1 MPKLQ
6 LHWSPRSP
14 FVRKAMIV
22 AHETGLVRDIAL
34 VRTRVAMAEPN
45 AALLPENPLSKIPT
59 LLVDGVALYDSGVI
73 CEYLDHLAGGGLL
86 PAGAGR
92 WDALTRQSLGDG
104 MMDAL
109 VLWRNERMRPA
120 DHQNKALLASFAV
133 KIGAAL
139 DQLERQARGFAAAP
153 LDLGYIALGCALG
166 YLDYRFA
173 DLGWRAGRPALAAW
187 HESFE
192 TRPSAKATVP
202 GDEEG

>member
-14 FVRKAMIV
+14 FVRKVMIV

-45 AALLPENPLSKIPT
+45 AALLPDNPLSKIPT
-59 LLVDGVALYDSGVI
+59 LVADGEAIYDSAVI
-73 CEYLDHLAGGGLL
+73 CEYLNSLAGTDLL
-86 PAGAGR
+86 PAGAAR

-104 MMDAL
+104 MMDTL

-120 DHQNKALLASFAV
+120 DHQNKALLAAFAV
-133 KIGAAL
+133 KIAAAL
-139 DQLERQARGFAAAP
+139 DHLEHQAPFAVP
-153 LDLGYIALGCALG
+153 FDLGHIALGCALG

-173 DLGWRAGRPALAAW
+173 DHNWRVGRPALAAW
-187 HESFE
+187 HATFE
-192 TRPSAKATVP
+192 ARASVKATVP
-202 GDEEG
+202 SEEEG